1 MSDVKTHIIRN
12 NDDTI
17 TLGTTQDYSAILEQN
32 KIEANNNLNRKT
44 DGDTFGRKVAS
55 IPLNLINAWCH
66 EWNCTMQQLFNDP
79 DLKAKMMA
87 RLRSADYLKLRTD
100 YGRI

>member
-1 MSDVKTHIIRN
+1 MSDVKTHIIQN

-17 TLGTTQDYSAILEQN
+17 SIGTTQDYTDIFQQN
-32 KIEANNNLNRKT
+32 KLEADNNFNRKT
-44 DGDTFGRKVAS
+44 DGDTWGRKVAS
-55 IPLNLINAWCH
+55 IPLNIINMWCK
-66 EWNCTMQQLFNDP
+66 EWNCSMQELFHDP

-87 RLRSADYLKLRTD
+87 RLRSKDYLKLRTD

>member
-1 MSDVKTHIIRN
+1 MSDVKTHIIQN

-17 TLGTTQDYSAILEQN
+17 SIGTTQDYSAIFEQN
-32 KIEANNNLNRKT
+32 KLEATNNLNRKT
-44 DGDTFGRKVAS
+44 DGDTWGRKVAS
-55 IPLNLINAWCH
+55 IPFNIINMWCK
-66 EWNCTMQQLFNDP
+66 EWNCTMQELFNDP

-100 YGRI
+100 HGRI

>member
-1 MSDVKTHIIRN
+1 MSDVKTKVIQN
-12 NDDTI
+12 NDCTI
-17 TLGTTQDYSAILEQN
+17 TFGTTQDYSSILERN
-32 KIEANNNLNRKT
+32 KYEAVNNLNRKT

-55 IPLNLINAWCH
+55 IPLNLINMWCD
-66 EWNCTMQQLFNDP
+66 EWNCSMHQLFHDP